1 MKFYH
6 FFSPRGSIVRK
17 ILVVL
22 FMVLSCQSFSQV
34 QEFILNNGLKI
45 VVKEDHRAPIAVS
58 MIWYD
63 IGSADEPG
71 GITGVS
77 HAIEHMMFKGTAKY
91 PLGVFSKT
99 IASQGGQENAF
110 TNNDYTAF
118 FEKIDASRLAT
129 AFELEADRMNNLLLD
144 PKEFSKEIRVIQEE
158 RRLRTDDNP
167 QALAFERFLATAHL
181 AAPYNHPVIGW
192 MSDLR
197 RMRVDDL
204 KKWYQSYYAPNNAT
218 LVVVGDVNAQKV
230 FKLAQHYFGSI
241 PQKPLIARKVQNEP
255 PALGEKFV
263 TINAPAKLPLILVG
277 YSVPSVKTA
286 KNPWEPYALE
296 LITSILDAGES
307 SRFAKNL
314 IRGSHV
320 ATGAEAYYNL
330 YARYSTEFIVFGA
343 PSQNHPVQ
351 ELKKELIAQLVD
363 LKNKPISD
371 GELQRIKNQII
382 AQKTF
387 EKDSIFSQAMQL
399 GLLETIGLGWQR
411 NDEYIDS
418 INKITPEQI
427 QQTAQRYFQDNNK
440 TEAVLKPLSHQEVK
454 S

>member
-1 MKFYH
+1 M
-6 FFSPRGSIVRK
+6 RK

-34 QEFILNNGLKI
+34 HEFILHNGLKI
-45 VVKEDHRAPIAVS
+45 LVKEDHRAPIAVS
-58 MIWYD
+58 MIWYNV
-63 IGSADEPG
+63 GSADEPG

-77 HAIEHMMFKGTAKY
+77 HAIEHMMFKGTSKY

-99 IASQGGQENAF
+99 IANQGGQENAF

-129 AFELEADRMNNLLLD
+129 AFKLEADRMNNLLLD
-144 PKEFSKEIRVIQEE
+144 SKEFSKEIRVIQEE

-204 KKWYQSYYAPNNAT
+204 RKWYQRYYAPNNAT

-230 FKLAQHYFGSI
+230 FKLAQQYFSSI
-241 PQKPLIARKVQNEP
+241 PKKPLLTRKAQNEP
-255 PALGEKFV
+255 PALGEKLV
-263 TINAPAKLPLILVG
+263 AINAPAKLPLILVG

-296 LITSILDAGES
+296 LISSLLDGGES

-343 PSQNHPVQ
+343 PSQNHPIQ
-351 ELKKELIAQLVD
+351 ELEKALIAQLAE
-363 LKNKPISD
+363 LKNKPVSD
-371 GELQRIKNQII
+371 VELQRIKKQII

-387 EKDSIFSQAMQL
+387 EKDSIFAQAMQL
-399 GLLETIGLGWQR
+399 GLLETVGLGWQR
-411 NDEYIDS
+411 NDEYIDA
-418 INKITPEQI
+418 INKITAEQI

-440 TEAVLKPLSHQEVK
+440 TEAVLKPLIHNKVK